1 MAINVEQLSG
11 IAFLAFPEQTELLLS
26 ELSSRFDFCE
36 KPESFFGELI
46 YFSNKDSFLEK
57 SGGKYPYWA
66 RTVMLNPFILKF
78 DSISEAANHLKSII
92 RNWAPYQFKCFR
104 RASLIQ
110 EKFRTKKQKN

>member
-66 RTVMLNPFILKF
+66 WIL
-78 DSISEAANHLKSII
+78 
-92 RNWAPYQFKCFR
+92 
-104 RASLIQ
+104 
-110 EKFRTKKQKN
+110 EKRPRLSKRCLMPTTILCRC